1 MRATSR
7 IESLSYETIYMTGFI
22 VALFLSFGP
31 HSPLQRFLLHTV
43 CSCGCVQEQLHFPTL
58 EPLPAGSPLEQFSDQ
73 PVESAQD
80 SVGVC

>member
-31 HSPLQRFLLHTV
+31 HSPLQRFLLHT
-43 CSCGCVQEQLHFPTL
+43 GLFLRLRPGAA
-58 EPLPAGSPLEQFSDQ
+58 PLSNAGTTPGGLPLGA
-73 PVESAQD
+73 VLGSA
-80 SVGVC
+80 G